1 MSEGAR
7 GEGGLANSAALP
19 EPEVIIDNKSD
30 AGATILTVRFGNYL
44 EDLAD
49 TVAALK
55 GPDLNIVRAKLC
67 EEENRNRFYVTRSRD
82 GEKVTD
88 SETLEEMRMVIL
100 TNMMQYHPEA
110 EDKLA
115 LGVAHK
121 KNAVTTSMESMGVDS
136 NALGVKSSSLVPT
149 LIRMEEHASGSRT
162 ELTIETTD
170 RPGLLTDIVTLLKDI
185 SVNVMSA
192 EIDTVGLKAVDIL
205 YVTYHGEALNK
216 SMQELVSN
224 VLQYYLAKAEV
235 EREESY

>member
-1 MSEGAR
+1 
-7 GEGGLANSAALP
+7 
-19 EPEVIIDNKSD
+19 
-30 AGATILTVRFGNYL
+30 
-44 EDLAD
+44 
-49 TVAALK
+49 
-55 GPDLNIVRAKLC
+55 
-67 EEENRNRFYVTRSRD
+67 
-82 GEKVTD
+82 
-88 SETLEEMRMVIL
+88 
-100 TNMMQYHPEA
+100 MMQYHPEA